1 MKNERN
7 ELNQAH
13 GSLVEW
19 LTDQKQLSFA
29 DFLSAESGS
38 ANEKRHLARSEA
50 MREVL
55 AFIEENAEVSH
66 EVRHERSCEH

>member
-1 MKNERN
+1 MNEERN

-55 AFIEENAEVSH
+55 AFIEENK
-66 EVRHERSCEH
+66 